1 MKKEIL
7 KKLTSRKFW
16 AAVGALVTALCVL
29 FGVDEI
35 TTEKL
40 LTTLGA
46 LAVLLGYILT
56 EGELDAKALDDGEKE
71 EEK

>member
-1 MKKEIL
+1 MKKGIL

-29 FGVDEI
+29 FGVDEM

-46 LAVLLGYILT
+46 LAVLLCYILT
-56 EGELDAKALDDGEKE
+56 EGELDAKALNDGEKE